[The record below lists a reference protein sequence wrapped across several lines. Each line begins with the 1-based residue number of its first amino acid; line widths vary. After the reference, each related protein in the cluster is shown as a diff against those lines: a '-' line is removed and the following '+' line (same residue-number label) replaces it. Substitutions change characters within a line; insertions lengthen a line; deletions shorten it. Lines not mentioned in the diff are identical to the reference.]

1 MGSSLR
7 LAGTIVA
14 SAAFAVPL
22 AAQKNIPATY
32 AITNARIVPL
42 SGPVI
47 EKGTLVVRDGMI
59 AAVGAAVTTPAD
71 ARIVDGSGLTVYP
84 GLIDAYGTLGQAAP
98 AAAANAA
105 GGRGG
110 RGAAAA
116 TPTTSP
122 ARLSNYGVGLQPELS
137 VVDELA
143 PEDAGFDAAHAAGF
157 TTALTGIGNGI
168 FRGQSAVIDLIG
180 DDPSMMIVK
189 AGVAQN
195 IGFSRGGGGGRGSYP
210 GSLMGVFAALRQE
223 LLDAQHY
230 RDVKAA
236 YDRNPR
242 GMARPEFDPS
252 LDALQPVIAGQE
264 PVIMLAN
271 SEREIIRALDLAKE
285 FKLKAI
291 IAGGSESFKV
301 TARLKAE
308 NVPVLLS
315 LNFPRRGATGGAGAA
330 GGGGGFGG
338 GRGGGGSADDPEPMT
353 TLRARVQAPKTAN
366 ALAQA
371 GVKFA
376 FESGSDFTDLIANVR
391 KSITAGLPA
400 DDALRA
406 LTTGPA
412 ELFGVSDRLGTIE
425 VGKIANLTI
434 TRGEL
439 LDSTGHVTQLFVD
452 GRPVAIVAAAAAT
465 GTGGAGRGNR
475 PGVDAS
481 GRWLATMT
489 IDGVDR
495 EVTLYLQQDDDQLS
509 GVIEGTLGASQV
521 LNGTIDRDGNFYFT
535 ATVSLK
541 NGTEE
546 GEFSGTVD
554 RTGLHGQLD
563 AEGYRTA
570 TFTGAHSN

>member
-1 MGSSLR
+1 MGPSFR
-7 LAGTIVA
+7 FAGTIVA
-14 SAAFAVPL
+14 SAAFALPL

-47 EKGTLVVRDGMI
+47 DKGTIVVRDGVI
-59 AAVGAAVTTPAD
+59 AAVGAAVTAPAD

-84 GLIDAYGTLGQAAP
+84 GLIDSYGTLGQPAP

-110 RGAAAA
+110 RGGAAA
-116 TPTTSP
+116 TPGTPAP
-122 ARLSNYGVGLQPELS
+122 ARLSNYGPGLQPELS

-157 TTALTGIGNGI
+157 TAALTGIGNGI
-168 FRGQSAVIDLIG
+168 FRGQSAVIDLVG

-195 IGFSRGGGGGRGSYP
+195 IGFSRGGAGGRGGYP

-223 LLDAQHY
+223 LLDAEHY

-242 GMARPEFDPS
+242 GVARPGLDPS
-252 LDALQPVIAGQE
+252 LEALQPVIAGQQ
-264 PVIMLAN
+264 PAIMLAN

-291 IAGGSESFKV
+291 IAGGSESYKV

-315 LNFPRRGATGGAGAA
+315 LNFPRRAA
-330 GGGGGFGG
+330 AGGGGFGG
-338 GRGGGGSADDPEPMT
+338 GRGGGSADDPEPMSL
-353 TLRARVQAPKTAN
+353 LRARVQAPKTAN

-376 FESGSDFTDLIANVR
+376 FESGSDFTDVIANVR
-391 KSITAGLPA
+391 KSISAGLPA

-406 LTTGPA
+406 LTTSSA
-412 ELFGVSDRLGTIE
+412 ELLGVSDRLGTIE

-439 LDSTGHVTQLFVD
+439 LDTAGHVTQLFID
-452 GRPVAIVAAAAAT
+452 GRPVAIVAAAPAA
-465 GTGGAGRGNR
+465 GNGGAGRGNR

-481 GRWLATMT
+481 GRWQAVMT

-495 EVTLYLQQDDDQLS
+495 EVTLYLQQDDDLLS
-509 GVIEGTLGASQV
+509 GVVEGTLGASQV

-535 ATVSLK
+535 ATVSLR

-546 GEFSGTVD
+546 GEFSGMID

-563 AEGYRTA
+563 AEGYRSA
-570 TFTGAHSN
+570 TFTAAHSN